1 MWLNEESRVE
11 EAMQTAILIIVILI
25 LLALFYIL
33 WRVEELAYVLRE
45 FILAH
50 NQKMQEE
57 SQED

>member
-1 MWLNEESRVE
+1 
-11 EAMQTAILIIVILI
+11 MQTAILIIVILI